1 MQFGRLLERESGYP
15 RTEPA
20 MSVVARNELE
30 EDLPPALSRDY
41 SAVADSV
48 PLARGALVAVAR
60 SAGAD
65 DGQLEA
71 VRLAVSEALTNAVI
85 HAYPRRSGRIHVV
98 AWTGPDELTVEIADD
113 GLGFQTHTETPGL
126 GMGLGL
132 ISQLTDDFTIRQPRS
147 GGTAVRMRFWLR
159 PEASV

>member
-1 MQFGRLLERESGYP
+1 
-15 RTEPA
+15 
-20 MSVVARNELE
+20 MSVLARNELE

-48 PLARGALVAVAR
+48 PLARSALVAVAR

-85 HAYPRRSGRIHVV
+85 HAYPKSAGRIHVV
-98 AWTGPDELTVEIADD
+98 AWTGQNEFVVEIADD

-132 ISQLTDDFTIRQPRS
+132 ISQVTDDFTIRQPHA
-147 GGTAVRMRFWLR
+147 GGTAVRMRFWLG
-159 PEASV
+159 PSADA

>member
-1 MQFGRLLERESGYP
+1 
-15 RTEPA
+15 

-41 SAVADSV
+41 SAVAASV
-48 PLARGALVAVAR
+48 PRARCALVAAAR

-65 DGQLEA
+65 DDQLEA

-85 HAYPRRSGRIHVV
+85 HAYPKSAGRIHVL
-98 AWTGPDELTVEIADD
+98 AWTGEGEFVVEIADD
-113 GLGFQTHTETPGL
+113 GPGLQAHTDTPGL

-132 ISQLTDDFTIRQPRS
+132 ISQVTDDFTIRQPHS

-159 PEASV
+159 PQADA

>member
-1 MQFGRLLERESGYP
+1 
-15 RTEPA
+15 
-20 MSVVARNELE
+20 MSVVARNELG

-48 PLARGALVAVAR
+48 PLARSALVAIAK

-65 DGQLEA
+65 ADQLEA
-71 VRLAVSEALTNAVI
+71 VRLAASEALTNAVI
-85 HAYPRRSGRIHVV
+85 HAYPRRAGRIHVT
-98 AWTGPDELTVEIADD
+98 AWTGPGEFIVEIADD

-132 ISQLTDDFTIRQPRS
+132 ISQLTDDFTIRQPTA
-147 GGTAVRMRFWLR
+147 GGTSVRMRFWLA
-159 PEASV
+159 PEAHA

>member
-1 MQFGRLLERESGYP
+1 
-15 RTEPA
+15 
-20 MSVVARNELE
+20 MSVLASKELG
-30 EDLPPALSRDY
+30 DDFSPALSRDY

-48 PLARGALVAVAR
+48 PRARTALVAVAR

-65 DGQLEA
+65 EAQLEA

-85 HAYPRRSGRIHVV
+85 HAYPESDGCIHVV
-98 AWTGPDELTVEIADD
+98 AWTGPGELTVEITDD

-132 ISQLTDDFTIRQPRS
+132 IWQATDGFTIRQPHS
-147 GGTAVRMRFWLR
+147 GGTSVRMEFWLQPDAR
-159 PEASV
+159 A

>member
-1 MQFGRLLERESGYP
+1 MSVLA
-15 RTEPA
+15 RTE
-20 MSVVARNELE
+20 LG
-30 EDLPPALSRDY
+30 EDFPPALSRDY

-48 PLARGALVAVAR
+48 PLARSALVALAR

-85 HAYPRRSGRIHVV
+85 HAYPESAGRIHVV
-98 AWTGPDELTVEIADD
+98 AWAASGELIVEIADD
-113 GLGFQTHTETPGL
+113 GLGFQTHTDTPGL

-132 ISQLTDDFTIRQPRS
+132 ISQLTDDFTIRQPHS
-147 GGTAVRMRFWLR
+147 GGTEVRMHFWLQ
-159 PEASV
+159 PEASD

>member
-1 MQFGRLLERESGYP
+1 
-15 RTEPA
+15 
-20 MSVVARNELE
+20 MSVLARTELE

-41 SAVADSV
+41 SAVAGSV
-48 PLARGALVAVAR
+48 PLARSALVAIAK

-65 DGQLEA
+65 DDQLEA

-85 HAYPRRSGRIHVV
+85 HAYPAARAGRIHVV
-98 AWTGPDELTVEIADD
+98 AWTDRGELIVEIADD
-113 GLGFQTHTETPGL
+113 GLGFQTHTDTPGL

-132 ISQLTDDFTIRQPRS
+132 ISQVTDDFTIRQPHS

-159 PEASV
+159 PQADA

>member
-1 MQFGRLLERESGYP
+1 M
-15 RTEPA
+15 
-20 MSVVARNELE
+20 
-30 EDLPPALSRDY
+30 
-41 SAVADSV
+41 ADSV
-48 PLARGALVAVAR
+48 PLARSALVAVAR

-65 DGQLEA
+65 DDQLEA

-85 HAYPRRSGRIHVV
+85 HAYPRRAGRIHVV
-98 AWTGPDELTVEIADD
+98 AWTGRDELTVEISDD

-132 ISQLTDDFTIRQPRS
+132 ISQLTDDFTIRQPMA

>member
-1 MQFGRLLERESGYP
+1 
-15 RTEPA
+15 
-20 MSVVARNELE
+20 MSVVARNELG

-48 PLARGALVAVAR
+48 PLARSALVAIAK

-65 DGQLEA
+65 DDQLEA
-71 VRLAVSEALTNAVI
+71 VRLAASEALTNAVI
-85 HAYPRRSGRIHVV
+85 HAYPRRAGRIHVT
-98 AWTGPDELTVEIADD
+98 AWTGPGEFIVEIVDD

-132 ISQLTDDFTIRQPRS
+132 ISQLTDDFTIRQPTA
-147 GGTAVRMRFWLR
+147 GGTSVRMRFWLA
-159 PEASV
+159 PEAHV

>member
-1 MQFGRLLERESGYP
+1 
-15 RTEPA
+15 
-20 MSVVARNELE
+20 MSVLARNELGVE
-30 EDLPPALSRDY
+30 LPPALSRDY

-48 PLARGALVAVAR
+48 PLARSALVAAAR

-65 DGQLEA
+65 DDQLHA

-85 HAYPRRSGRIHVV
+85 HAYPARAGRIHVA
-98 AWTGPDELTVEIADD
+98 AWADRGEFVVEIADD

-132 ISQLTDDFTIRQPRS
+132 ISQVTDDFTIRQPHS
-147 GGTAVRMRFWLR
+147 GGTAVRMRFWLDSR
-159 PEASV
+159 ASA

>member
-1 MQFGRLLERESGYP
+1 
-15 RTEPA
+15 
-20 MSVVARNELE
+20 
-30 EDLPPALSRDY
+30 LSRDY

-48 PLARGALVAVAR
+48 PLARSALVALAR

-85 HAYPRRSGRIHVV
+85 HAYPESAGRIHVV
-98 AWTGPDELTVEIADD
+98 AWAASGELIVEIADD
-113 GLGFQTHTETPGL
+113 GLGFQTHTDTPGL

-132 ISQLTDDFTIRQPRS
+132 ISQLTDDFTIRQPHS
-147 GGTAVRMRFWLR
+147 GGTAVRMRFWLD
-159 PEASV
+159 PPAVSA